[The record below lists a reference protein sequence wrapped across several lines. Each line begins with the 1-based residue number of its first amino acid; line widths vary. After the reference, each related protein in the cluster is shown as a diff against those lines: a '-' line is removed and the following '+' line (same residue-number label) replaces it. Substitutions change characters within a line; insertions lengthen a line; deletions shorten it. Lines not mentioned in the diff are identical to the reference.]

1 MIRNLLI
8 AMVIVLAIAMAYSMG
23 MKQDSAKVN
32 DLKSQMDTL
41 KSQINLQGKN
51 FSQSYQRL
59 HRSLDLHMAE
69 TSIEAAIHD
78 TLDQNFG
85 EARIAVDSA
94 RKYLKG
100 TPGSRISP
108 SDIEAL
114 SQDLEQASEKLA
126 HLDKDAIKILNTA
139 DQKTRKLILKNS
151 Q

>member
-1 MIRNLLI
+1 MIKNLLI
-8 AMVIVLAIAMAYSMG
+8 AMVIILAIAMAYSVG
-23 MKQDSAKVN
+23 MKQDNAKVN
-32 DLKSQMDTL
+32 DLKSQLDSL
-41 KSQINLQGKN
+41 KSQLNLQGKN
-51 FSQSYQRL
+51 FNQSYQRL

-114 SQDLEQASEKLA
+114 SQDP
-126 HLDKDAIKILNTA
+126 
-139 DQKTRKLILKNS
+139 
-151 Q
+151 